1 MFKTETSKSAA
12 IRARLTH
19 PVIDADGHSI
29 EFEPAVLDHM
39 KQVGGPELVE
49 RFTAWGNHGLFR
61 WYRASPEE
69 RSDQRI
75 PRITWWGM
83 PTKNTLDRATAS
95 LPRLFYERLDEIG
108 IDFSVL
114 YPTFGLPVPH
124 IEDEE
129 LRRSACRAFNSF
141 YAETYRE
148 FADRLCPAALIPMH
162 TPEEAIEEL
171 QYAVQVLGLKA
182 VMCAGFVR
190 RPIAAVA
197 REFPGA
203 TRSAVWLDTFGL
215 DSAYDYDPFW
225 AKCTELGIAPAF
237 HSSGFGWGARTSPS
251 NYIYNHIGM
260 FAAAGEALCKSLFL
274 GGVTRRFPRLKFGF
288 LEGGVSWA
296 CNLYAD
302 LFGHWEKRN
311 RRSLENY
318 NPALLDRDLMVEL
331 YQRYGGKM
339 VEGRLGQLDR
349 VLGLLAS
356 PQEEPAMLDEWAA
369 CQIERPED
377 IRDLFVPHFYF
388 GCEADDPLNAL
399 AFNTKLNC
407 FGARLNVLFG
417 SDISH
422 WDVPDIRE
430 VVEEAYELVE
440 KELITD
446 EDLKDFVFG
455 YPVSFYATLNQDF
468 FKGTV
473 VEGEVD
479 KHLAQTAI

>member
-1 MFKTETSKSAA
+1 MFQTEASKSAA
-12 IRARLTH
+12 IRARLTY

-29 EFEPAVLDHM
+29 EFEPAILDYLD
-39 KQVGGPELVE
+39 QVGGPKLVE
-49 RFTAWGNHGLFR
+49 RFTAWGKEGLFR

-69 RSDQRI
+69 RRDQRI
-75 PRITWWGM
+75 PRLTWWGM

-95 LPRLFYERLDEIG
+95 LPKLFNERLDELG

-129 LRRSACRAFNSF
+129 LRRGTCRAFNSF

-148 FADRLCPAALIPMH
+148 YSDRLCPVALIPMH
-162 TPEEAIEEL
+162 TPQEAIEEL
-171 QYAVQVLGLKA
+171 EYAVQVLGLKA

-190 RPIAAVA
+190 RPIAAA
-197 REFPGA
+197 ASELRGSS
-203 TRSAVWLDTFGL
+203 RGAVWIDTFGL
-215 DSAYDYDPFW
+215 DSAHNYDPFW
-225 AKCTELGIAPAF
+225 AKCVELKVAPAF
-237 HSSGFGWGARTSPS
+237 HSSSMGWGARTSPS

-260 FAAAGEALCKSLFL
+260 FAASGEALCKSLFL
-274 GGVTRRFPRLKFGF
+274 GGVTRRFPSLKFAF
-288 LEGGVSWA
+288 LEGGVGWA
-296 CNLYAD
+296 CSLYAD

-311 RRSLENY
+311 LDGLENY
-318 NPALLDRDLMVEL
+318 NPANLDRELMANL

-339 VEGRLGQLDR
+339 VEGRLDQLDK

-356 PQEEPAMLDEWAA
+356 THEDPAMIDEWAA
-369 CQIERPED
+369 CRIEQPED

-399 AFNTKLNC
+399 AFNTKLNRY
-407 FGARLNVLFG
+407 GARLKVLFG

-440 KELITD
+440 KELITETD
-446 EDLKDFVFG
+446 FRDFVFAN
-455 YPVSFYATLNQDF
+455 PVSFYTSLNSAF
-468 FKGTV
+468 FKGTI

-479 KHLAQTAI
+479 RFLGQ